1 MIEVITRRSFPDAA
15 RYELSKVI
23 SAHDKH
29 HWLSMSYKGD
39 LSQLWQNRAFCDKF
53 CDKTVAQ
60 NCIRCDKV
68 INISG
73 WRKKTALLQ
82 SSEMCHDKVIFSPL
96 KTRLFYLETFQF
108 HLLFPALISEHF
120 TIYFYHFGQV
130 FSLIGISNTWTRPD
144 KQLIFFLQPEY
155 FFTLNSEIQQRIDSQ
170 SRKFENCER
179 LMRKP
184 CFPRLFLFFNI
195 RCWTDPNPSFFVA
208 FSHKSACQ

>member
-1 MIEVITRRSFPDAA
+1 MVEKQSNQPPTSRRNQQSKLWFLVDYQRFMIFATGSIRLSTGGLFPDAA

-73 WRKKTALLQ
+73 WKKKTALLQ
-82 SSEMCHDKVIFSPL
+82 SSEMCHDKVIFSSL

-108 HLLFPALISEHF
+108 HLLFPALISQHF
-120 TIYFYHFGQV
+120 AIYFYHFG
-130 FSLIGISNTWTRPD
+130 
-144 KQLIFFLQPEY
+144 
-155 FFTLNSEIQQRIDSQ
+155 
-170 SRKFENCER
+170 
-179 LMRKP
+179 
-184 CFPRLFLFFNI
+184 
-195 RCWTDPNPSFFVA
+195 
-208 FSHKSACQ
+208 

>member
-1 MIEVITRRSFPDAA
+1 
-15 RYELSKVI
+15 
-23 SAHDKH
+23 
-29 HWLSMSYKGD
+29 MSYKGD

-179 LMRKP
+179 LMRKH
-184 CFPRLFLFFNI
+184 CFPRLFSLSPHCDYRGRMALDIANF
-195 RCWTDPNPSFFVA
+195 RLQDSPT
-208 FSHKSACQ
+208 SALIWPISLNYTISL

>member
-1 MIEVITRRSFPDAA
+1 MLQITINQRVTLLNRLRKNTVWNTRGSNVVQIQAKSGRTCFEIYRFSLNINWKTMWKTHWICILQNFVTRWYSIGYRLLFADAA

-73 WRKKTALLQ
+73 WRKKTAL
-82 SSEMCHDKVIFSPL
+82 
-96 KTRLFYLETFQF
+96 
-108 HLLFPALISEHF
+108 
-120 TIYFYHFGQV
+120 
-130 FSLIGISNTWTRPD
+130 
-144 KQLIFFLQPEY
+144 
-155 FFTLNSEIQQRIDSQ
+155 
-170 SRKFENCER
+170 
-179 LMRKP
+179 
-184 CFPRLFLFFNI
+184 
-195 RCWTDPNPSFFVA
+195 
-208 FSHKSACQ
+208 

>member
-1 MIEVITRRSFPDAA
+1 
-15 RYELSKVI
+15 
-23 SAHDKH
+23 
-29 HWLSMSYKGD
+29 MSYKGD

-155 FFTLNSEIQQRIDSQ
+155 FFTLNSEIPQRTDSQ
-170 SRKFENCER
+170 SRKFQNYER

-184 CFPRLFLFFNI
+184 CFPRLFFVFQHSVLNRPESVLF
-195 RCWTDPNPSFFVA
+195 RCFLS
-208 FSHKSACQ
+208 

>member
-1 MIEVITRRSFPDAA
+1 MAI
-15 RYELSKVI
+15 
-23 SAHDKH
+23 
-29 HWLSMSYKGD
+29 

-73 WRKKTALLQ
+73 WKKKTALLQ

-108 HLLFPALISEHF
+108 HLLFPALLSQHF

-155 FFTLNSEIQQRIDSQ
+155 FFTLNSEIPQRINSQ
-170 SRKFENCER
+170 SRKFENYER

-184 CFPRLFLFFNI
+184 CFPRLFFVFQLSVLNGPESVLFRYFL
-195 RCWTDPNPSFFVA
+195 S
-208 FSHKSACQ
+208 